1 MYAFLLSFHNLS
13 RWFVLVAALIALAWA
28 LQGWLGRRPF
38 ERRHRL
44 ANLAFVATMDLQ
56 LVLGLILYVVSPLV
70 QSALRDMAAAMRVT
84 EQRFFAVEHI
94 AVMIVAVALAH
105 VGSVLV
111 RRAPDDRRK
120 HGRALLW
127 FGLSTAAVLFSIPW
141 WRPLLRGF

>member
-13 RWFVLVAALIALAWA
+13 RWFVLVAALVALVWA

-44 ANLAFVATMDLQ
+44 ANLAFVASMDLQ
-56 LVLGLILYVVSPLV
+56 LVIGLILYVVSPVV
-70 QSALRDMAAAMRVT
+70 QNALRDMAAAMRVT

-105 VGSVLV
+105 VGSVLA
-111 RRAPDDRRK
+111 RRAPDDRSK
-120 HGRALLW
+120 HGRTLLW